1 MRVLIIPEDFRKDQ
15 YMLKPIIETM
25 FKALGKPHAKI
36 VVCKDPLL
44 RGISQALDF
53 DKITQIINRYGMV
66 DLFLLCVDRD
76 SNTTRRVKLDHLET
90 KAQEILP
97 DNKFFLAENA
107 WQEIE
112 VWVLAGHQLPS
123 EWQWQ
128 QIRQERDPKE
138 IYFLPLAQQRGVQ
151 DEPDQGRKTLTL
163 EAIRHYSRIQ
173 QLCPEDIQNLEQRIK
188 RVLT

>member
-15 YMLKPIIETM
+15 HMLKPIIETM
-25 FKALGKPHAKI
+25 FKVLGKPHTKV

-53 DKITQIINRYGMV
+53 DKITQIINRYRMV

-76 SNTTRRVKLDHLET
+76 NNVTRRLKLNNLET

-97 DNKFFLAENA
+97 ENKFFLAENA

-123 EWQWQ
+123 QWQWQ

-138 IYFLPLAQQRGVQ
+138 IYFLPFALQRGVQ

-163 EAIRHYSRIQ
+163 EAVKHYSRIR

-188 RVLT
+188 KILI